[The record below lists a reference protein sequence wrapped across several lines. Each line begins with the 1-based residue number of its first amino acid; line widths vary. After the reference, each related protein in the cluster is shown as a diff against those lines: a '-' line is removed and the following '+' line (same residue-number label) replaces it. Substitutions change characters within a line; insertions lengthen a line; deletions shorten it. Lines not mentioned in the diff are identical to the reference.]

1 LLANDD
7 RRPEG
12 CDQAVHLGPEVPLV
26 RGPGSLAGD
35 GEWLAGAGASPEGSV
50 VGPASKSSC
59 MAPPA
64 ETREEVDLGKP
75 SEIFGSDIYDA
86 PLVND
91 AIGNVAS
98 GDQVTQPGGGVGV
111 KLVVVGAHGLRQSI
125 SSLFPLPRL
134 QAAHRTCR
142 LSIDS
147 SRCGNRDRGLM

>member
-12 CDQAVHLGPEVPLV
+12 CDQAVHLGPEVPFIC
-26 RGPGSLAGD
+26 GPCSLAGD
-35 GEWLAGAGASPEGSV
+35 RERLAGAGASPEGSV

-64 ETREEVDLGKP
+64 ETREEVNLGKP

-86 PLVND
+86 PLIHD

-111 KLVVVGAHGLRQSI
+111 DLVVIGGHGFL
-125 SSLFPLPRL
+125 
-134 QAAHRTCR
+134 
-142 LSIDS
+142 LS
-147 SRCGNRDRGLM
+147 